1 MREYIQ
7 SKLNELSNIEI
18 GPFIPDGMIENKTTY
33 FGYQLQEDYQ
43 SSDTDKNDHIRVS
56 IQGFVL
62 RKVSTN
68 EDTLQIIDEASNQ
81 IKNKLKELNFKVSLK
96 DVTLDDDIRKIQV
109 TGYVYYNEINNKLI
123 F

>member
-1 MREYIQ
+1 MRVYIQ
-7 SKLNELSNIEI
+7 TKLNELSDIEI
-18 GPFIPDGMIENKTTY
+18 GPFIPDGMIENGTTY

-68 EDTLQIIDEASNQ
+68 EDTLQIIDDASKE
-81 IKNKLKELNFKVSLK
+81 IKNKLKELNFKVSSK
-96 DVTLDDDIRKIQV
+96 DVTLTDDIRKIQV

>member
-1 MREYIQ
+1 MRVYIQ
-7 SKLNELSNIEI
+7 TKLNELSNIEI
-18 GPFIPDGMIENKTTY
+18 GPFIPDGMIENRTTY

-43 SSDTDKNDHIRVS
+43 SSDMDKKDHIRVS
-56 IQGFVL
+56 IQGFIL

-68 EDTLQIIDEASNQ
+68 EDTLQIIDDASKE

-96 DVTLDDDIRKIQV
+96 DVTLNDDIRKIQV

>member
-1 MREYIQ
+1 MRIYIQ
-7 SKLNELSNIEI
+7 TKLNEISNIEI
-18 GPFIPDGMIENKTTY
+18 GPFIPDEMIENKTTY

-43 SSDTDKNDHIRVS
+43 SSDMDKKDHIRVS
-56 IQGFVL
+56 IQGFIL

-68 EDTLQIIDEASNQ
+68 EDTLQIIDDASKE
-81 IKNKLKELNFKVSLK
+81 IKNKLKELNFKVNLK
-96 DVTLDDDIRKIQV
+96 DVTLSDDIRKIQV

>member
-1 MREYIQ
+1 MRVYIQ
-7 SKLNELSNIEI
+7 TKLNEISNIEI

-43 SSDTDKNDHIRVS
+43 SSDMNKNDHIRVS
-56 IQGFVL
+56 IQGFIL

-68 EDTLQIIDEASNQ
+68 EDTLQIIDDASKE

-96 DVTLDDDIRKIQV
+96 DVTLSDDIRKIQV

>member
-1 MREYIQ
+1 MRVYIQ
-7 SKLNELSNIEI
+7 TKLNELSNIDI
-18 GPFIPDGMIENKTTY
+18 GSFIPDGMIENKTTY

-43 SSDTDKNDHIRVS
+43 NSDMDKNDHIRVS
-56 IQGFVL
+56 IQGFIV
-62 RKVSTN
+62 RKISN
-68 EDTLQIIDEASNQ
+68 DENTLQIIDDASKE

-96 DVTLDDDIRKIQV
+96 DVTLADDIRKIQV

>member
-43 SSDTDKNDHIRVS
+43 NSDMSKNDHIRVS

-68 EDTLQIIDEASNQ
+68 EDTLQIIDTASKQ
-81 IKNKLKELNFKVSLK
+81 VKDKLKELNFKVSLQ
-96 DVTLDDDIRKIQV
+96 DITLSDDIRKIKV

>member
-1 MREYIQ
+1 MRVYIQ
-7 SKLNELSNIEI
+7 TKLNELSNIEI
-18 GPFIPDGMIENKTTY
+18 GPFIPDGMIENGTTY

-43 SSDTDKNDHIRVS
+43 SSDMDRKDHIKVA

-96 DVTLDDDIRKIQV
+96 DVTLNDDIRKIQV

>member
-1 MREYIQ
+1 MRVYIQ
-7 SKLNELSNIEI
+7 TKLNELSNVEI

-43 SSDTDKNDHIRVS
+43 NSDMDKNDHIRVS
-56 IQGFVL
+56 IQGFIV
-62 RKVSTN
+62 RKVANN
-68 EDTLQIIDEASNQ
+68 EDTLQIIDTASKQ
-81 IKNKLKELNFKVSLK
+81 IKDKLKELNFKVSLK
-96 DVTLDDDIRKIQV
+96 DVTLTDDLRKIQV

>member
-43 SSDTDKNDHIRVS
+43 SSDMDKNDHIRVS

-68 EDTLQIIDEASNQ
+68 EDTLQIIDTASNQ

-96 DVTLDDDIRKIQV
+96 DVTLNDDIRKIQV

>member
-1 MREYIQ
+1 MRVYIQ
-7 SKLNELSNIEI
+7 TKLNELSDIEI
-18 GPFIPDGMIENKTTY
+18 GPFIPDGMIENGTTY

-43 SSDTDKNDHIRVS
+43 SGDMDKNDHIRVA

-62 RKVSTN
+62 RKVSTS

-96 DVTLDDDIRKIQV
+96 DVTLNDDLRKIQV

>member
-43 SSDTDKNDHIRVS
+43 NSDMQRNDTNRVS
-56 IQGFVL
+56 IQGFIV
-62 RKVSTN
+62 RKISGN
-68 EDTLQIIDEASNQ
+68 EDTLQIIDEASKK
-81 IKNKLKELNFKVSLK
+81 IKNKLKELNFKVSSK
-96 DVTLDDDIRKIQV
+96 DITLADDIRKIQV
-109 TGYVYYNEINNKLI
+109 TGYVNYNEINNKLI

>member
-1 MREYIQ
+1 MRVYIQ
-7 SKLNELSNIEI
+7 TKLNELSNIEI

-43 SSDTDKNDHIRVS
+43 SSDMSKNDHMRVS

-68 EDTLQIIDEASNQ
+68 EDTLQIIDDASKQ

-96 DVTLDDDIRKIQV
+96 DVTLNDDIRKIQV

>member
-43 SSDTDKNDHIRVS
+43 SSDMDKKDHIRVS
-56 IQGFVL
+56 IQGFIV
-62 RKVSTN
+62 RKIAN
-68 EDTLQIIDEASNQ
+68 DENTLQIIDEASNQ

-96 DVTLDDDIRKIQV
+96 DVTLNDDIRKIQV

>member
-1 MREYIQ
+1 MRVYIQ
-7 SKLNELSNIEI
+7 TKLNEISNIEI

-43 SSDTDKNDHIRVS
+43 SSDMDKKDHIRVS
-56 IQGFVL
+56 IQGFIL

-68 EDTLQIIDEASNQ
+68 EDTLQIIDDASKE

-96 DVTLDDDIRKIQV
+96 DVTLSDDIRKIQV

>member
-1 MREYIQ
+1 MRVYIQ
-7 SKLNELSNIEI
+7 TKLNEISNIEI

-43 SSDTDKNDHIRVS
+43 SSDMDKKDHIRVS
-56 IQGFVL
+56 IQGFIL

-68 EDTLQIIDEASNQ
+68 EDTLQIIDDASKE
-81 IKNKLKELNFKVSLK
+81 IKNKLKELNFKVSLQ
-96 DVTLDDDIRKIQV
+96 DITLSDDIRKIKV

>member
-43 SSDTDKNDHIRVS
+43 SSDMDKKDHIRVS
-56 IQGFVL
+56 IQGFIL
-62 RKVSTN
+62 RKVSAN
-68 EDTLQIIDEASNQ
+68 EDTLQIIDDASKQ

-96 DVTLDDDIRKIQV
+96 DVTLSDDIRKIQV

>member
-1 MREYIQ
+1 MRVFIQ
-7 SKLNELSNIEI
+7 TKLNELKDIEI

-43 SSDTDKNDHIRVS
+43 NSDMDKKDHIRVS
-56 IQGFVL
+56 IQGFIM
-62 RKVSTN
+62 RKVAN
-68 EDTLQIIDEASNQ
+68 DEDTLQIIDNTSIK

-96 DVTLDDDIRKIQV
+96 DVTLADDLRKIQV

>member
-1 MREYIQ
+1 MRVYIQ
-7 SKLNELSNIEI
+7 TKLNELSNIEI
-18 GPFIPDGMIENKTTY
+18 GPFIPDGMIENGTTY

-56 IQGFVL
+56 IIGYVI
-62 RKVSTN
+62 RKVSAN

-81 IKNKLKELNFKVSLK
+81 IKSKLKELNFKVSLK
-96 DVTLDDDIRKIQV
+96 DVTLNDDIRKIQV

>member
-43 SSDTDKNDHIRVS
+43 SNDMDKNEHIRMS
-56 IQGFVL
+56 IIGFVI
-62 RKVSTN
+62 RKVSTD
-68 EDTLQIIDEASNQ
+68 EDTLQIIDTASKQ
-81 IKNKLKELNFKVSLK
+81 IKEKLKELNFKVSSK
-96 DVTLDDDIRKIQV
+96 DVTLTDDIRKIQV

>member
-1 MREYIQ
+1 MRVYIQ
-7 SKLNELSNIEI
+7 TKLNELSNIET
-18 GPFIPDGMIENKTTY
+18 GPFIPDGMIENGTTY

-43 SSDTDKNDHIRVS
+43 SSDMDRKDHIKVA

-62 RKVSTN
+62 RKVATN
-68 EDTLQIIDEASNQ
+68 EDTLSIIDTASKQ
-81 IKNKLKELNFKVSLK
+81 VKDKLKELNFKVSLQ
-96 DVTLDDDIRKIQV
+96 DITLSDDIRKIKV

>member
-43 SSDTDKNDHIRVS
+43 SSDNDKNDHIRVS
-56 IQGFVL
+56 IIGFVI
-62 RKVSTN
+62 RKNNSSEN
-68 EDTLQIIDEASNQ
+68 TLQIIDTASKQ
-81 IKNKLKELNFKVSLK
+81 IKNKLKELNFKVSLQ
-96 DVTLDDDIRKIQV
+96 DITLSDDIRKIKV

>member
-43 SSDTDKNDHIRVS
+43 SSDMDKNDNIRVS
-56 IQGFVL
+56 IIGFVI
-62 RKVSTN
+62 RKNNSSEN
-68 EDTLQIIDEASNQ
+68 TLQIIDTASKQ
-81 IKNKLKELNFKVSLK
+81 IKEKLKELNFKVSLQ
-96 DVTLDDDIRKIQV
+96 DVTLSDDIRKIKV

>member
-1 MREYIQ
+1 MRVYIQ
-7 SKLNELSNIEI
+7 TKLNEISNIEI

-43 SSDTDKNDHIRVS
+43 SSDMNKNDHIRVS
-56 IQGFVL
+56 IQGFIL

-68 EDTLQIIDEASNQ
+68 EDTLQIIDDASKE

-96 DVTLDDDIRKIQV
+96 DVTLNDDIRKIQV

>member
-1 MREYIQ
+1 MRVYIQ
-7 SKLNELSNIEI
+7 TKLNEISNIEI

-43 SSDTDKNDHIRVS
+43 SSDNDKNDHIRVS
-56 IQGFVL
+56 IQGFIL

-68 EDTLQIIDEASNQ
+68 EDTLQIIDDASKE

-96 DVTLDDDIRKIQV
+96 DVTLSDDIRKIQV

>member
-18 GPFIPDGMIENKTTY
+18 GSFIPDGMIENKTTY